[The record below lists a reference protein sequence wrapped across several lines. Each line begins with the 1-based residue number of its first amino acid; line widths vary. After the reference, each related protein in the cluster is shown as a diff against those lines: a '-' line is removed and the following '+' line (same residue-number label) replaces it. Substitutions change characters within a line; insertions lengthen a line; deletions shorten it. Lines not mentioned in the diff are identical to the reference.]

1 MVTPRPVHLG
11 SDARNGRPTP
21 LPHCDN
27 KSLVWSTS
35 DVRVFT
41 SQRQNASDPPRV
53 SECLPPRYKMRLI
66 RLGCPSVYLPET
78 KCVWSA
84 SGVRAFTSQRQ
95 NASDPPWVSECL
107 PPRDKMRLMHLGCPS
122 VYLPET
128 RCVWCTS
135 GFWVFTFQR
144 HCSSVCLSEARC
156 VRSTSGVRLINQSNC
171 SLRNSLATFDHF
183 WLHTIRTRIV
193 ESFNLFDFASIFTQ
207 KASCTGNRVNSQW
220 RNSKAG
226 QLTFA
231 IMIDNSY
238 SFRKQLWH
246 HLLAHKWSAIGRWR
260 DLFRTIK
267 APRTLGFCPWRIRRN
282 RTVKAP

>member
-95 NASDPPWVSECL
+95 NASDPPRVSERL
-107 PPRDKMRLMHLGCPS
+107 PPRDKMRLIRLGCPS

-135 GFWVFTFQR
+135 GVRVFTSQR
-144 HCSSVCLSEARC
+144 QDASDAPRVSECLPSRDTARAFASQKQDAFDPPRVSDSSTNQIAASEIPWQRLTISGFILFVLGSWKVLIYSISLQYSPKKQVALEIELT
-156 VRSTSGVRLINQSNC
+156 RSEGIQKRVSLLLQLWSTIVTASGNNFGTIYWLTSDPRSGVGGICLE
-171 SLRNSLATFDHF
+171 L
-183 WLHTIRTRIV
+183 
-193 ESFNLFDFASIFTQ
+193 
-207 KASCTGNRVNSQW
+207 
-220 RNSKAG
+220 
-226 QLTFA
+226 
-231 IMIDNSY
+231 
-238 SFRKQLWH
+238 
-246 HLLAHKWSAIGRWR
+246 
-260 DLFRTIK
+260 
-267 APRTLGFCPWRIRRN
+267 
-282 RTVKAP
+282 